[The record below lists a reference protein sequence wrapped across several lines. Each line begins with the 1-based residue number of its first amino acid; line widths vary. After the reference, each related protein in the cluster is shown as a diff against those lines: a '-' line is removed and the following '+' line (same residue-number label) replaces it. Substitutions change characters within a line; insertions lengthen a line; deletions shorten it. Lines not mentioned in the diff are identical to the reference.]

1 MNLRFVIHAP
11 DGRRLSIYA
20 ESREAAWD
28 MLERHDMQTDGELWE
43 MHEKPLSEEPATLV
57 AGRVTS

>member
-1 MNLRFVIHAP
+1 MTRRFVIHAP

-43 MHEKPLSEEPATLV
+43 MQEKPLDDEPVMLV
-57 AGRVTS
+57 DGRVTS